1 MIESDLDRLREAEK
15 CARQLARKIKKGL
28 PAGWLFTLNL
38 FDAQG
43 EHATYIS
50 NASPED
56 VPAAMRECAD
66 YIEKREAG
74 RTPRGM

>member
-1 MIESDLDRLREAEK
+1 MSDTYRLREAER

-38 FDAQG
+38 FDG
-43 EHATYIS
+43 KGKHATYIS
-50 NASPED
+50 NANPED

-66 YIEKREAG
+66 YIEQREAG
-74 RTPRGM
+74 KTPRGM